1 MLPAPTFSSGW
12 GHEMSTST
20 TAAPQRQ
27 QPSERDQF
35 WLDHDKAQGASG
47 QTAKEYAAE
56 QGLSLHAFYQARK
69 RLRTL
74 GLLAPAPVRSE
85 PARKRSRGKAVSFSK
100 IGVTPVLTDPRFRL
114 ELPGGMALE
123 WSGGDVPES
132 VAVLLER
139 LARPA

>member
-1 MLPAPTFSSGW
+1 
-12 GHEMSTST
+12 MSTST

-27 QPSERDQF
+27 QPSERDQS
-35 WLDHDKAQGASG
+35 WLDHEVAQGASG
-47 QTAKEYAAE
+47 QTAKEYAAA

-69 RLRTL
+69 RLRAL
-74 GLLAPAPVRSE
+74 GLLAPAPDRSKSV
-85 PARKRSRGKAVSFSK
+85 PKRPRGKSVSFSK
-100 IGVTPVLTDPRFRL
+100 IAVTPAVTDPRFRL

-132 VAVLLER
+132 VALLLER

>member
-1 MLPAPTFSSGW
+1 MG
-12 GHEMSTST
+12 GHEMTTST

-27 QPSERDQF
+27 QPTERDQF
-35 WLDHDKAQGASG
+35 WLDHESAQGASG
-47 QTAKEYAAE
+47 QTAKEYAAA

-69 RLRTL
+69 RLRAL
-74 GLLAPAPVRSE
+74 GLLAAAPDRSN
-85 PARKRSRGKAVSFSK
+85 PVGKRSRGKAVSFSK
-100 IGVTPVLTDPRFRL
+100 VAVTPVVTDPRFRL

-139 LARPA
+139 LARPT

>member
-1 MLPAPTFSSGW
+1 MGPSNSAKPPT
-12 GHEMSTST
+12 
-20 TAAPQRQ
+20 R

-35 WLDHDKAQGASG
+35 WLDHDAAQAASG
-47 QTAKEYAAE
+47 QSAKEYAAA

-69 RLRTL
+69 RLRAL
-74 GLLAPAPVRSE
+74 GLLAAVPKRSKGV
-85 PARKRSRGKAVSFSK
+85 RKRSRSKPVSFSK
-100 IGVTPVLTDPRFRL
+100 IAVTPAVTDPRFRL

-139 LARPA
+139 LAHRT

>member
-1 MLPAPTFSSGW
+1 MN
-12 GHEMSTST
+12 TST
-20 TAAPQRQ
+20 TAGPQKQ
-27 QPSERDQF
+27 KPTERDQF
-35 WLDHDKAQGASG
+35 WLDHERTQGASG
-47 QTAKEYAAE
+47 QTAKEYAAA

-69 RLRTL
+69 RLRAL
-74 GLLAPAPVRSE
+74 GLLAAAPDRSKS
-85 PARKRSRGKAVSFSK
+85 ARKRSRGKAVSFSK
-100 IGVTPVLTDPRFRL
+100 IAVTPAVADPRFRL